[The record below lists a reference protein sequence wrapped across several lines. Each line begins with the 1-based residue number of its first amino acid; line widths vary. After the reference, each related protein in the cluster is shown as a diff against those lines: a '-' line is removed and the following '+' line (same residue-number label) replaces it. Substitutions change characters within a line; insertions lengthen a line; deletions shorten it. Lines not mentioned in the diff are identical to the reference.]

1 MPMSAT
7 KEKDGSHAQ
16 WCEMGLESQGG
27 EEVEIKEAEATVGDG
42 GGEEKWEDKDSS
54 GEEATPKDESVKE
67 GNEGMQKKS
76 NPLDQAV

>member
-1 MPMSAT
+1 M
-7 KEKDGSHAQ
+7 
-16 WCEMGLESQGG
+16 
-27 EEVEIKEAEATVGDG
+27 EIKEAEATVGDG

-76 NPLDQAV
+76 NPLD

>member
-27 EEVEIKEAEATVGDG
+27 EEVEIKEAEATV
-42 GGEEKWEDKDSS
+42 GEEKWEDKDSS